1 MLTTKSWRLLFL
13 RNFECIMF
21 CALSW
26 SISSVVDH
34 VSSMYSWLGWFRF
47 FDQWSRRTHGVP
59 CSSYCMTLIGPWS
72 PNGSKQSCVRT
83 ETAAR
88 NRERKPGPSTTA
100 GRILHLVGRWA
111 TQVLYMKVS
120 RLFQS
125 CSQPPRYRGKKWAK
139 YQYYQVQA
147 AILPLVA
154 ASTDNGF
161 EQQGFRDDIQPFQVA
176 PLRGDKDPGDR
187 RAA

>member
-1 MLTTKSWRLLFL
+1 MVPNNPVSRLRL
-13 RNFECIMF
+13 RHETGNASLGQAQQQAESYIW
-21 CALSW
+21 L
-26 SISSVVDH
+26 VVE
-34 VSSMYSWLGWFRF
+34 
-47 FDQWSRRTHGVP
+47 P
-59 CSSYCMTLIGPWS
+59 
-72 PNGSKQSCVRT
+72 
-83 ETAAR
+83 
-88 NRERKPGPSTTA
+88 
-100 GRILHLVGRWA
+100 
-111 TQVLYMKVS
+111 QVLYMKVS

-161 EQQGFRDDIQPFQVA
+161 EQPGFRDDIQPFQVA